1 MFASLFFSLSLS
13 LSIRFLFSSRV
24 FDATNEEREQKMCFV
39 PPRRRAKSTAKEDDD
54 DEYRVVF
61 RAKRKENV
69 SKR

>member
-1 MFASLFFSLSLS
+1 
-13 LSIRFLFSSRV
+13 
-24 FDATNEEREQKMCFV
+24 MCFV
-39 PPRRRAKSTAKEDDD
+39 PPRRRAKKYREEDDD